1 MWTVWTIH
9 SGKRIGGDC
18 EVLTGQLCCFLNVTD
33 SHLLLDLLMLA
44 VKKSRTASNP
54 SHL

>member
-1 MWTVWTIH
+1 MWTVWIIQ

-18 EVLTGQLCCFLNVTD
+18 EVLSGWLCYFLNVTD
-33 SHLLLDLLMLA
+33 SHLLLDLLMLT
-44 VKKSRTASNP
+44 VKKSRTASDP